1 MADAFM
7 RQGLQFFI
15 SIILARLLSPEDFGL
30 IAIITVFTSLAGL
43 FIDSGFGSAL
53 IQKQD
58 TTITDEATVFF
69 FNVGVGALSAIAL
82 CLAAPWISG
91 FFEQPAL
98 QALTYVM
105 ALNLFITSFGSIH
118 RAMLT
123 KKMDFK
129 TSAKITAV
137 STFLSGL
144 LAILLAW
151 NGVGVWSLAWQILL
165 STLLTVLMLWV
176 VSPWRPRLIFSLD
189 SLKRLYGF
197 GGYLMLTDLL
207 EVLDTRLQFVLI
219 GKLYAASD
227 LGFYARAQTTRQMP
241 IGMLEGVMSR
251 VAFPV
256 FSEVSIDKDRLVRG
270 IKKAT
275 LMMMLI
281 NIPIMMGLAVVAE
294 PFVIV
299 LFGERWLPTVPFLQV
314 LCLGGILWPLHVVNL
329 NVLMALG
336 RSDIYF
342 RIGIVKKIISIS
354 AVIYASQFGII
365 AMAWSQVAVGVI
377 AFFINTYYIGTLLGY
392 GARRQTVDL
401 LPYYGAGLI
410 MAACTWFVGQA
421 VHWPSAVELICLT
434 GIGMSVYLLMSWVL
448 KLSALADLLQ
458 IFRIHKV

>member
-43 FIDSGFGSAL
+43 FVDSGFGSAL

-165 STLLTVLMLWV
+165 STLLTVIMLWV

-207 EVLDTRLQFVLI
+207 DVLDTRLQFVLI
-219 GKLYAASD
+219 GKLYSASD

-299 LFGERWLPTVPFLQV
+299 LFGDRWLPTVPFLQV

-365 AMAWSQVAVGVI
+365 AMAWSQVAVGVLG
-377 AFFINTYYIGTLLGY
+377 FFINSYYTGVFLGY

-401 LPYYGAGLI
+401 LPYYGAGLT
-410 MAACTWFVGQA
+410 MAACMWFVGQA
-421 VHWPSAVELICLT
+421 VHWSSAVELICLT

-458 IFRIHKV
+458 IFRIRKV